1 MRQFFYF
8 AAVCM
13 LALTA
18 CKGSF
23 KKADKGVEYKIIS
36 RGSGKPVGY
45 GQFMQI
51 HVKQVYSGSKDTI
64 LMNTWDYMSRMQTL
78 DSVSTPLTYYKI
90 LSQLKK
96 GDSLVLR
103 MLTDSAFKDN
113 PQQMPAFMKK
123 GKYLYTHLSVINIF
137 ENREQADSAA
147 QAEFLQAKPRIYA
160 KQMEQIEKDI
170 AAKKSQIEADGKE
183 IEAYLAKNN
192 IKATKT
198 KWGVYV
204 SIVNEGTGPLINSNS
219 VASVNYTGR
228 TLDSGKVFDSN
239 VDPKFNHVRPYDVNI
254 SAFDVVLGWT
264 DALMTMKKGTKA
276 IIFVPSALGY
286 GENGNGSEI
295 KPGDNLVFDMEIVDV
310 MDESQF
316 MAKQKAQQEE
326 IMRKMQ
332 EQQNQPADT
341 LKKAG
346 K

>member
-36 RGSGKPVGY
+36 RGSGKTLGY
-45 GQFMQI
+45 GQYIQI
-51 HVKQVYSGSKDTI
+51 HVKQVYSGTKDSV
-64 LMNTWDYMSRMQTL
+64 LMSSWDYMSRFQVL
-78 DSVSTPLTYYKI
+78 DTISTPLTYYKI
-90 LSQLKK
+90 LTQLKK

-103 MLTDSAFKDN
+103 TLTDSAFKDN
-113 PQQMPAFMKK
+113 MAQMPPYMKK
-123 GKYLYTHLSVINIF
+123 GKYLYTHLSIINVF
-137 ENREQADSAA
+137 DTKEQADSAS
-147 QAEFLQAKPRIYA
+147 QAEFKQAKPRIYA
-160 KQMEQIEKDI
+160 KQVSEIEKDL
-170 AAKKSQIEADGKE
+170 ASKKAQIDADGKI

-204 SIVNEGTGPLINSNS
+204 SVLNEGTGPQITSNS

-239 VDPKFNHVRPYDVNI
+239 IDPKFSHVTPYDVNI
-254 SAFDVVLGWT
+254 AAFDVVLGWT
-264 DALMTMKKGTKA
+264 DALLTMKKGTKA
-276 IIFVPSALGY
+276 IVFIPSSLGY
-286 GENGNGSEI
+286 GERGNGADI
-295 KPGDNLVFDMEIVDV
+295 KPNDNLVFDMEVVDLL
-310 MDESQF
+310 DEAQF
-316 MAKQKAQQEE
+316 MAKQKAMNEE
-326 IMRKMQ
+326 MIRKLQ
-332 EQQNQPADT
+332 EQQNNSADT
-341 LKKAG
+341 TKKSG